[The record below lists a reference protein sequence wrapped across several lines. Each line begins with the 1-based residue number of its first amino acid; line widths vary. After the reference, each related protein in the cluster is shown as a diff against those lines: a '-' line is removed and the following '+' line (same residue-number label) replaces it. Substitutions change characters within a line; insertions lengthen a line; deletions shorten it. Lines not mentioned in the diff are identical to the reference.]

1 MRYFFAA
8 LLFCSSLIVVST
20 LIARAQGIDDGRARE
35 AALYDA
41 GPDPV
46 VAADHAPRPVA
57 ALDPDPPPTPDAA
70 PSLVDRALDIA
81 GPIGRGALGGIACL
95 GVAWLL
101 ARARERWGWL
111 RRGWAG
117 NAAATVY
124 AALATF
130 GAVVAIGGS
139 VGVGLTA
146 IGGAMLTGMGLER
159 DSETARV
166 TLPQARVVKREPTG
180 EDVPT

>member
-1 MRYFFAA
+1 MTRAQLATYRPTVIGA
-8 LLFCSSLIVVST
+8 LIGAVLVSIAI
-20 LIARAQGIDDGRARE
+20 LALSARADDAH
-35 AALYDA
+35 AQ
-41 GPDPV
+41 GPDPIV
-46 VAADHAPRPVA
+46 LSDHAHRPVA
-57 ALDPDPPPTPDAA
+57 AIDSDPPPEPDPA
-70 PSLVDRALDIA
+70 PSLLDRALDIA
-81 GPIGRGALGGIACL
+81 GPVGRGALGGIVCL
-95 GVAWLL
+95 AVAWLL

-117 NAAATVY
+117 NAAATAY

-146 IGGAMLTGMGLER
+146 IGGAMVAGMGLER
-159 DSETARV
+159 DPETAR
-166 TLPQARVVKREPTG
+166 VKREPTG